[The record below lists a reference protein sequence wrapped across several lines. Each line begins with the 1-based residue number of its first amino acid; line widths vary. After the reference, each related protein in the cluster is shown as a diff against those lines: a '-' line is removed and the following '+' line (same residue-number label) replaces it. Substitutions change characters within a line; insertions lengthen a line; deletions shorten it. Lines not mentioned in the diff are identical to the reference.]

1 MAWERL
7 LFWEKKQAV
16 VSRDVQE
23 RVRMPRKKKH
33 AESPDFQDL
42 GGEEEEPRGL
52 VDAKKKRS
60 FVDAFIVISDSDG
73 EESKEENGLQK
84 KRTKQQLDRV
94 KFAAKRKI
102 AQMTEDEQFALAL
115 KMSEQEARQVNCRE
129 EEEEELVRKAIAES
143 LNSYQPSDSPAA
155 TSAPPSAQ
163 ATCEPVQ
170 SHPAERGKAEIHG
183 AVPPGPDSPQSE
195 GSSHS
200 WSTKAEGNGQT
211 DVAKSPLVVLTRL
224 SQEVVE
230 SSLLSSIIISPGKSQ
245 SLTKSNEKASLPARS
260 HSRDTLPSPSG
271 ESLISLSPTFG
282 HVTPGAWQLTPR
294 RLFSGSCS
302 TSKAMGGEQDKQAL
316 ASTGSSAGE
325 PTAGSSAVLRKGRPL
340 ELGGI
345 PRKSCGAG
353 GPECAPQRG
362 HRGRGSVC
370 AEQVERNKVPDN
382 APELCTLSMADEECK
397 QEDARDTV
405 HYYWGIPFCP
415 KGVDPNQYTQVIL
428 CQLEVYQKS
437 LKQAQRQLLQKKEFG
452 DPVVPCSSPL
462 SQNEHGKGERINRA
476 NGIPDSTDGGR
487 KEPESAA
494 WLLATKDREP
504 EQNPGQNLEE
514 EKNSASEEEPTTSYC
529 QRPTCATDQTPAKAS
544 QALFA
549 EDMPEDG
556 EPMQITQS
564 ISALTPFGSKR
575 SPDIATESPAEE
587 EITVCPET
595 QPNPSEA
602 IEPEREEL
610 RSASKDAPLQAGG
623 DEEAGN
629 AVSECSPSAD
639 DSVSCPLCDRGF
651 PATEI
656 ELHAMCCNGI
666 VGQDANEDVPALA
679 QRQRETRSRVGRGRA
694 VPSPTA
700 IAKGEKCYLC
710 KALVPLAEYRR
721 HVDGC
726 LQTARDTQGN
736 QRLRSAKDVGRSEG
750 RLLSMLEMSECKSAD
765 ADAGAM
771 LAAGGDSRH
780 TLSGAEQEAGCSLA
794 RESPLPHMAF
804 SDLPSPALASA
815 PEAAGYPGGFQQQN
829 KGSRRRRRK
838 F

>member
-1 MAWERL
+1 
-7 LFWEKKQAV
+7 
-16 VSRDVQE
+16 
-23 RVRMPRKKKH
+23 MPRKKKH

-529 QRPTCATDQTPAKAS
+529 QAS

>member
-1 MAWERL
+1 
-7 LFWEKKQAV
+7 
-16 VSRDVQE
+16 
-23 RVRMPRKKKH
+23 MPRKKKH
-33 AESPDFQDL
+33 AESPDFQGPD
-42 GGEEEEPRGL
+42 GEEEEPRGL

-73 EESKEENGLQK
+73 EQESKEENGLQK

-143 LNSYQPSDSPAA
+143 LNSYQPLDSPAE
-155 TSAPPSAQ
+155 TSAPPPAPT
-163 ATCEPVQ
+163 TCVPAQ

-183 AVPPGPDSPQSE
+183 AVPPGPDSPQSDC
-195 GSSHS
+195 SSHS
-200 WSTKAEGNGQT
+200 RSTKADGNGQA

-224 SQEVVE
+224 SQEIVE
-230 SSLLSSIIISPGKSQ
+230 SSLLSSIIVPPGKSQ
-245 SLTKSNEKASLPARS
+245 PLTKSNEKPSSPARS
-260 HSRDTLPSPSG
+260 NSRDTLPSPSG
-271 ESLISLSPTFG
+271 EKLISLSPTFARF
-282 HVTPGAWQLTPR
+282 TPGTWQLTPR

-302 TSKAMGGEQDKQAL
+302 TSKAMGGERDKQPPA
-316 ASTGSSAGE
+316 ATGSSAGE
-325 PTAGSSAVLRKGRPL
+325 PAAGSSAVLRKSRAL
-340 ELGGI
+340 ELGSI
-345 PRKSCGAG
+345 PRKNCGAG
-353 GPECAPQRG
+353 GPECAPPRG
-362 HRGRGSVC
+362 HSGQGSVC
-370 AEQVERNKVPDN
+370 GEHVERTEGPDK
-382 APELCTLSMADEECK
+382 APELCTLSMADEKCK

-462 SQNEHGKGERINRA
+462 SQNEHGKGERINRE
-476 NGIPDSTDGGR
+476 NGVPDDTEDGR
-487 KEPESAA
+487 KEPESTA
-494 WLLATKDREP
+494 WLLSTKNREP

-514 EKNSASEEEPTTSYC
+514 EKNSTSEDEPTTSYC
-529 QRPTCATDQTPAKAS
+529 QAS

-575 SPDIATESPAEE
+575 SPEVAVESPAAEE
-587 EITVCPET
+587 EIPVCPET

-602 IEPEREEL
+602 SEPEREEL
-610 RSASKDAPLQAGG
+610 HSASKDTPMQAAG

-629 AVSECSPSAD
+629 MASECSPSAD

-656 ELHAMCCNGI
+656 ELHAMYCNGI
-666 VGQDANEDVPALA
+666 VAQDASEDVPALA
-679 QRQRETRSRVGRGRA
+679 QRQRETRSRAGRGRDI
-694 VPSPTA
+694 PTPVDVD
-700 IAKGEKCYLC
+700 KCEKCYLC
-710 KALVPLAEYRR
+710 KARVPLAEYPR
-721 HVDGC
+721 HVDSC
-726 LQTARDTQGN
+726 LQTARDAQGN
-736 QRLRSAKDVGRSEG
+736 RRLRSAKDVGRSEG

-771 LAAGGDSRH
+771 LAAGGDPRH
-780 TLSGAEQEAGCSLA
+780 TPSGAEEEAGCSLA
-794 RESPLPHMAF
+794 RESPLPHLAF
-804 SDLPSPALASA
+804 SDLPIPPFVSA
-815 PEAAGYPGGFQQQN
+815 PEAAGYPGGFQQQAARSQQQN

>member
-1 MAWERL
+1 
-7 LFWEKKQAV
+7 
-16 VSRDVQE
+16 
-23 RVRMPRKKKH
+23 MPRRKKH

-73 EESKEENGLQK
+73 EQESKEENGLQK

-155 TSAPPSAQ
+155 TSAPPPAQ

-170 SHPAERGKAEIHG
+170 SHPAERGEAEIHG
-183 AVPPGPDSPQSE
+183 AVPPCPDSPHSE

-200 WSTKAEGNGQT
+200 WSTKADGNGQT

-224 SQEVVE
+224 SQEIVE
-230 SSLLSSIIISPGKSQ
+230 SSLLSSIIVSPGKSQ
-245 SLTKSNEKASLPARS
+245 PLTKSNEKPSSPARS
-260 HSRDTLPSPSG
+260 HSRDTLPSPCG
-271 ESLISLSPTFG
+271 ESLISLSPIFG
-282 HVTPGAWQLTPR
+282 RVTPGAWQLTPR

-302 TSKAMGGEQDKQAL
+302 TSKAMGGDQDEPPL

-325 PTAGSSAVLRKGRPL
+325 PPAGSSAVLRKGRPW
-340 ELGGI
+340 EPGGI
-345 PRKSCGAG
+345 PQKSCGAG

-370 AEQVERNKVPDN
+370 AEHVKRNKVPDN
-382 APELCTLSMADEECK
+382 APELCTLSMADEKCK

-476 NGIPDSTDGGR
+476 NGVPDDTDDGR

-494 WLLATKDREP
+494 WLLATKNREP

-514 EKNSASEEEPTTSYC
+514 EKNSASEDEPTTSYC
-529 QRPTCATDQTPAKAS
+529 QGPTCARDQTPAKAS

-587 EITVCPET
+587 EITACPET

-623 DEEAGN
+623 DEGAGN

-651 PATEI
+651 PAAEI
-656 ELHAMCCNGI
+656 ELHAMCCNGS

-679 QRQRETRSRVGRGRA
+679 QRQRETRSRAGRA
-694 VPSPTA
+694 VPPPTA
-700 IAKGEKCYLC
+700 IAKCEKCYLC
-710 KALVPLAEYRR
+710 KALVPLAAYPR

-726 LQTARDTQGN
+726 LQTARDAQGN
-736 QRLRSAKDVGRSEG
+736 RRLRSAKDVGRSEG

-765 ADAGAM
+765 AEVGPM
-771 LAAGGDSRH
+771 LAAGGDPRH
-780 TLSGAEQEAGCSLA
+780 TPAGAEQEAGCSLA
-794 RESPLPHMAF
+794 PESPLPHMAF
-804 SDLPSPALASA
+804 SHLPTPALVSA
-815 PEAAGYPGGFQQQN
+815 PEAAGSPGGFQQQN

>member
-1 MAWERL
+1 
-7 LFWEKKQAV
+7 
-16 VSRDVQE
+16 
-23 RVRMPRKKKH
+23 
-33 AESPDFQDL
+33 
-42 GGEEEEPRGL
+42 
-52 VDAKKKRS
+52 
-60 FVDAFIVISDSDG
+60 
-73 EESKEENGLQK
+73 
-84 KRTKQQLDRV
+84 
-94 KFAAKRKI
+94 
-102 AQMTEDEQFALAL
+102 MTEDEQFALAL

-529 QRPTCATDQTPAKAS
+529 QAS

-700 IAKGEKCYLC
+700 IANRGEKCYLC

>member
-1 MAWERL
+1 MRAEGSEAAAASLSVGSGPADRGGRVGSGRG
-7 LFWEKKQAV
+7 EGEETPPSRCQAPGV
-16 VSRDVQE
+16 GGATACGSHRA

-73 EESKEENGLQK
+73 EQESKEENGLQK

-143 LNSYQPSDSPAA
+143 LNSYQPSDSPAV
-155 TSAPPSAQ
+155 TSAPPPAQ

-170 SHPAERGKAEIHG
+170 SRPAERGEAEIHG
-183 AVPPGPDSPQSE
+183 AVPPCPDSPHSE

-200 WSTKAEGNGQT
+200 WSTKADGNGQT

-224 SQEVVE
+224 SQEIVE
-230 SSLLSSIIISPGKSQ
+230 SSLLSSIIVSPGKSQ
-245 SLTKSNEKASLPARS
+245 PLTKSNEKPSSPARS

-271 ESLISLSPTFG
+271 ESLISLSPIFG
-282 HVTPGAWQLTPR
+282 RVTPGAWQLTPR

-302 TSKAMGGEQDKQAL
+302 TSKAMGGDQDKQPL

-340 ELGGI
+340 EPGGI

-370 AEQVERNKVPDN
+370 AEHVKQNKVPDN
-382 APELCTLSMADEECK
+382 APELCTLSMADEKCK

-462 SQNEHGKGERINRA
+462 SQNEHGKGERMGNRA
-476 NGIPDSTDGGR
+476 NGVPDATDDGR

-494 WLLATKDREP
+494 WLLATQSREP
-504 EQNPGQNLEE
+504 EQNPEQNLEE
-514 EKNSASEEEPTTSYC
+514 EKNSASEDEPTTSYC
-529 QRPTCATDQTPAKAS
+529 QGPTCARDQTPAKAS

-610 RSASKDAPLQAGG
+610 RSASKDAPLQVRESLKGTSQRSVPATDHVYASRRSSSAAPGPWPDCSDRG
-623 DEEAGN
+623 CSVGVGTPPPGAILAKSLELPSISP
-629 AVSECSPSAD
+629 AVSRPELRPAKLQHSGGQFSPPRALSYVD
-639 DSVSCPLCDRGF
+639 FHLSVDQAPGRSQTGNPHAPPANSSGF
-651 PATEI
+651 PKSGGGCIPLT
-656 ELHAMCCNGI
+656 
-666 VGQDANEDVPALA
+666 VGP
-679 QRQRETRSRVGRGRA
+679 
-694 VPSPTA
+694 
-700 IAKGEKCYLC
+700 
-710 KALVPLAEYRR
+710 
-721 HVDGC
+721 
-726 LQTARDTQGN
+726 
-736 QRLRSAKDVGRSEG
+736 
-750 RLLSMLEMSECKSAD
+750 
-765 ADAGAM
+765 
-771 LAAGGDSRH
+771 
-780 TLSGAEQEAGCSLA
+780 
-794 RESPLPHMAF
+794 
-804 SDLPSPALASA
+804 
-815 PEAAGYPGGFQQQN
+815 
-829 KGSRRRRRK
+829 
-838 F
+838 

>member
-1 MAWERL
+1 
-7 LFWEKKQAV
+7 
-16 VSRDVQE
+16 
-23 RVRMPRKKKH
+23 MPRKKKH
-33 AESPDFQDL
+33 AESPDFQDPD
-42 GGEEEEPRGL
+42 GEEEEPRGL

-73 EESKEENGLQK
+73 EQESKEENGLQK

-143 LNSYQPSDSPAA
+143 LNSYQPSDSPTV
-155 TSAPPSAQ
+155 TSASPPAQ

-170 SHPAERGKAEIHG
+170 SHPAEIHG
-183 AVPPGPDSPQSE
+183 AVPPCPDSPRSE
-195 GSSHS
+195 CSSHS
-200 WSTKAEGNGQT
+200 WSTKADGNGQT

-224 SQEVVE
+224 SQEIVE
-230 SSLLSSIIISPGKSQ
+230 SSLLSSIIVSPGKSQ
-245 SLTKSNEKASLPARS
+245 PLTKSNEKPSSPARS
-260 HSRDTLPSPSG
+260 HFRDTLPSPSG
-271 ESLISLSPTFG
+271 EDLISLSPTFG
-282 HVTPGAWQLTPR
+282 RITPGAWQLTPR

-302 TSKAMGGEQDKQAL
+302 TSKAMGGEQDKQPL

-325 PTAGSSAVLRKGRPL
+325 PTAGSSAVLRKGRTWEP
-340 ELGGI
+340 GGI

-362 HRGRGSVC
+362 HRGQGSVC
-370 AEQVERNKVPDN
+370 AEHVERNEVPDN
-382 APELCTLSMADEECK
+382 APELCTLSMADEKCK

-462 SQNEHGKGERINRA
+462 SQNEHGKGERISRE
-476 NGIPDSTDGGR
+476 NGVPDDTEDGR

-494 WLLATKDREP
+494 WLLATKNREP

-514 EKNSASEEEPTTSYC
+514 EKNSTSEEEPTTSYC
-529 QRPTCATDQTPAKAS
+529 QGPTCATDQTPAKAS

-575 SPDIATESPAEE
+575 SPDIVTESPAEE

-629 AVSECSPSAD
+629 TVSECSPSAD

-666 VGQDANEDVPALA
+666 GGQDANEGVPALT
-679 QRQRETRSRVGRGRA
+679 QRRRETRSRAGRGRD
-694 VPSPTA
+694 VPTPA
-700 IAKGEKCYLC
+700 ALDKCEKCYLC
-710 KALVPLAEYRR
+710 KALVPLAEYPR

-726 LQTARDTQGN
+726 LQTARDAQGN
-736 QRLRSAKDVGRSEG
+736 RRLRSAKDVGRSDG

-765 ADAGAM
+765 AVAGAV
-771 LAAGGDSRH
+771 LGAGGDPRSAGALH
-780 TLSGAEQEAGCSLA
+780 APSGAEEEAGGSLA

-804 SDLPSPALASA
+804 SDLPSPSLVSA